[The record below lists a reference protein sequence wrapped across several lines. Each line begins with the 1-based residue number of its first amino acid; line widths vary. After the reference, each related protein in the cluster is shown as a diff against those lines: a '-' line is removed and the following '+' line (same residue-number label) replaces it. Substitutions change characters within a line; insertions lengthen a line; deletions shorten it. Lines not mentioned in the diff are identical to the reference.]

1 MEEQLKAGKMLRLMA
16 KYGTLKVHHHTRLI
30 KNLEK
35 QGDLVKLLEKI
46 PLVMYHKDFYMAR
59 GKRKSLVA
67 GL

>member
-1 MEEQLKAGKMLRLMA
+1 MEEQLKVDKTLRLMI
-16 KYGTLKVHHHTRLI
+16 KYGILKVHHHIHLI

-46 PLVMYHKDFYMAR
+46 PLVMYHKDFYMAKV
-59 GKRKSLVA
+59 KRKSLVA